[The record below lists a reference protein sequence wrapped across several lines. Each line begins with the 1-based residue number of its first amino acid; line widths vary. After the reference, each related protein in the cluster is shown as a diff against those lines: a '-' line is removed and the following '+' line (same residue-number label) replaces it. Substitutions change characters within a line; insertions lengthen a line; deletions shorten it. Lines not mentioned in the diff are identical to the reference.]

1 MQNSIKNVTFLSI
14 YFFIVLFV
22 YTAVSKLI
30 DFENF
35 QVQIAQSPL
44 LSAFATTIAYGVV
57 IGELIIALLLCF
69 RETQKLGL
77 YLFLGFMV
85 AFSVYIYLILNFS
98 PFVPC
103 SCGGVLEKMGWT
115 AHLWFNSIICILAIW
130 ILLYRYEIK
139 RTGLLVIVTLFI
151 SCLVVISLFFTS
163 EHLMKKENP
172 FVRRFIPHHIDK
184 AEYLDLGVNSYYIA
198 GLTQDTI
205 YLGNYTAPLL
215 ITAISRDL
223 KTKVEHQIKLD
234 ETERSFRSLL
244 VRIQND
250 TFFVSDGSIPIIY
263 RGDTSNWYAHK
274 FMTETIYF
282 SLLQP
287 LTENTFLFRSQ
298 RASNGEHVL
307 GKLLVTDTVS
317 FELYE
322 DALQK
327 QIDGVFDTDGQLVT
341 DQKTQQGIYTYTYR
355 NQYLVYH
362 SQSNTFT
369 QGKTIDTTTL
379 AKIKVSQLA
388 DGTKKMGAPPQKVNA
403 KTYAY
408 KGKLYIKSEL
418 LGKNEPKSMW
428 NQASIIDVYDY
439 NKNEYLYSFYAYDH
453 QKDKIKEFALNDLY
467 FFGLVG
473 NELVKYELGMGK
485 WGNGERG
492 KWGNGNERINLK

>member
-1 MQNSIKNVTFLSI
+1 MQNIIKNTTVLSI
-14 YFFIVLFV
+14 YFFVILFV
-22 YTAVSKLI
+22 YTAISKLI

-57 IGELIIALLLCF
+57 IGELIIAVLLCF
-69 RETQKLGL
+69 RKTEKLGL

-85 AFSVYIYLILNFS
+85 AFSIYIYLILNYS

-103 SCGGVLEKMGWT
+103 SCGGILEKMGWT
-115 AHLWFNSIICILAIW
+115 EHLWFNIIISILTVL

-139 RTGLLVIVTLFI
+139 RTVVVVIATIFTSCLLVII
-151 SCLVVISLFFTS
+151 LFFTS

-172 FVRRFIPHHIDK
+172 FVRRFLPHPIEK
-184 AEYLDLGVNSYYIA
+184 AQYLDLGVNSYYLA

-215 ITAISRDL
+215 ITAISNDL

-244 VRIQND
+244 VRVQNNN
-250 TFFVSDGSIPIIY
+250 FFVSDGSIPIIY
-263 RGDTSNWYAHK
+263 RGNTSNWYAHK

-307 GKLLVTDTVS
+307 GKLLVADTVS
-317 FELYE
+317 FKLFE

-341 DQKTQQGIYTYTYR
+341 DQKTHQGIYTYTYR
-355 NQYLVYH
+355 NQYLVYR

-379 AKIKVSQLA
+379 AKIQITQLA
-388 DGTKKMGAPPQKVNA
+388 NGDRKMSAPPHKVNA

-408 KGKLYIKSEL
+408 DGKLFIKSEL
-418 LGKNEPKSMW
+418 LGKNEPKTMW

-453 QKDKIKEFALNDLY
+453 QKDKIKEFVLNESY
-467 FFGLVG
+467 FYGLVG
-473 NELVKYELGMGK
+473 NSLVRYEIGK
-485 WGNGERG
+485 WE
-492 KWGNGNERINLK
+492 